1 MTSNKKEEFSRQFM
15 GLLVRE
21 GVSERAR
28 PYYMRHLERWGAA
41 MRRRP
46 AGMGRKDFLE
56 GYLKELVHT
65 KGVAAFVAHQ
75 TADAVRLAHEVL
87 LAEDWAKEVDWEGLR
102 AEYREDPNEEP
113 GEVVLETLDKLR
125 EGWVAA
131 GFSGA
136 KVESLARMVRVMR
149 EGNYALRVQ

>member
-65 KGVAAFVAHQ
+65 KGKRCKKAMDGG
-75 TADAVRLAHEVL
+75 DARERQLNCV
-87 LAEDWAKEVDWEGLR
+87 AKER
-102 AEYREDPNEEP
+102 
-113 GEVVLETLDKLR
+113 
-125 EGWVAA
+125 
-131 GFSGA
+131 
-136 KVESLARMVRVMR
+136 
-149 EGNYALRVQ
+149 